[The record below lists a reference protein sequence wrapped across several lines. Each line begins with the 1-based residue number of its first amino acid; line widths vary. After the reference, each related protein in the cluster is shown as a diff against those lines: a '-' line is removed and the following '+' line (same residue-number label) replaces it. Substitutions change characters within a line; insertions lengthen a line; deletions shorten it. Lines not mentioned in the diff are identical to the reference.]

1 MVDSVSNG
9 DGVASVGVA
18 SVGVIPAD
26 EIPAGEVSDGGFDNA
41 VSAGGVLEA

>member
-18 SVGVIPAD
+18 PAD
-26 EIPAGEVSDGGFDNA
+26 EIPAGEVSDGGFDNE